1 MDNRIKILDEIAKDA
16 AKDASDFDG
25 QPFTGKTVGTYLGY
39 HGASI
44 AALANILKSFIEEK
58 ELSKPQP

>member
-16 AKDASDFDG
+16 EKDASDFDG

>member
-1 MDNRIKILDEIAKDA
+1 MDNRIKILEEIAKDA
-16 AKDASDFDG
+16 EKDASDFDG